1 MHIKKPVNAHNIL
14 YHRNDKKLNINAAM
28 PYWTLDI
35 LIELDPP
42 YVTECNKLSIGM
54 MEINLHS

>member
-1 MHIKKPVNAHNIL
+1 
-14 YHRNDKKLNINAAM
+14 M

-42 YVTECNKLSIGM
+42 YVTECNRNKLSIGM
-54 MEINLHS
+54 MEINLQLDLEKIDSVIFSMHIKH